1 MGGPVATSLPT
12 TDAPAR
18 SAVPDLLFEDVCRA
32 RTEALAGLCDDPAA
46 IDAAMPLHRVTVFV
60 TYRCNLACSY
70 CKTIVR
76 SPADLQ
82 ALPQRARSLDLAGFA
97 ALLASHGDTPIE
109 HLHFTG
115 GEASLLRELPAMVT
129 MAKAHGVRCVSI
141 TTNGTLPPPTYVALV
156 HAGIDEI
163 RVSIDDAHGGGCAG
177 GELRPATW
185 QRSLATVQALG
196 ALRAAGAPFFL
207 ILNTVVERR
216 NRERLPALLHT
227 LLALHPDDVK
237 LITSVDE
244 KHDLGAF
251 AGAEA
256 VLAALAA
263 LLLAYPAERFPL
275 LRRKLRTVF
284 ADDAIGLATA
294 RPAADGSWRCYIP
307 LTERTVDGEYY
318 YPCSVWLRE
327 GGAPLG
333 RTDEPQAEQRRKSA
347 AFVSGH
353 DCRREPICQRYC
365 LHCTRQFNDA
375 VNAERSTGA

>member
-1 MGGPVATSLPT
+1 MTEKNTSSPPADRPLDPT
-12 TDAPAR
+12 TASGVAKIGAGGLFFFAASLFAGGIL
-18 SAVPDLLFEDVCRA
+18 SAY
-32 RTEALAGLCDDPAA
+32 GLVAVVAKAIIAEIGLSRLGVVWADDPEEAA
-46 IDAAMPLHRVTVFV
+46 PSSTKNVLRGVGMGL
-60 TYRCNLACSY
+60 S
-70 CKTIVR
+70 
-76 SPADLQ
+76 
-82 ALPQRARSLDLAGFA
+82 
-97 ALLASHGDTPIE
+97 AS
-109 HLHFTG
+109 
-115 GEASLLRELPAMVT
+115 
-129 MAKAHGVRCVSI
+129 
-141 TTNGTLPPPTYVALV
+141 
-156 HAGIDEI
+156 
-163 RVSIDDAHGGGCAG
+163 
-177 GELRPATW
+177 
-185 QRSLATVQALG
+185 
-196 ALRAAGAPFFL
+196 
-207 ILNTVVERR
+207 
-216 NRERLPALLHT
+216 
-227 LLALHPDDVK
+227 
-237 LITSVDE
+237 
-244 KHDLGAF
+244 
-251 AGAEA
+251 